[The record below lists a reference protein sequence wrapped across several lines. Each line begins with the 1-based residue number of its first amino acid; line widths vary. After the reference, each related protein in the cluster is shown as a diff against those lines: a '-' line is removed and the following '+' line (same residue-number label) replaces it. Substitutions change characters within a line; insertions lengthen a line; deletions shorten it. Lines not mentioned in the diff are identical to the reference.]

1 MARYTGP
8 VCRLCRR
15 HGEKLFLKGDR
26 CFTPKC
32 SFDRRPNPPGPRP
45 ARRRKVSDRGLQL
58 REKQRA
64 RVAYGVLEKQF
75 VRYYKEAIRGT
86 GVSGENLVRLLET
99 RLDNI
104 IYRIGFAD
112 SRNQARQ
119 IVRHGLIAV
128 NGRKLDVPSAHLK
141 EGDTVAFTP
150 RGIRSEYYKI
160 VQETMKSK
168 NPPTWLALDVANLSG
183 RVSALQ
189 SSPTA
194 KRTSSTRTSSSSTTR
209 ANPAP
214 STCESRGLQGQ

>member
-15 HGEKLFLKGDR
+15 HGEKLFLKGER

-75 VRYYKEAIRGT
+75 VRYYKEAIRRP
-86 GVSGENLVRLLET
+86 GVSGENLVRLLEL
-99 RLDNI
+99 RLDNVV
-104 IYRIGFAD
+104 YRLGFAD

-119 IVRHGLIAV
+119 LVRHGIISV
-128 NGRKLDVPSAHLK
+128 NGRKLDVPSAHVA
-141 EGDTVAFTP
+141 EGDLVGFTP
-150 RGIRSEYYKI
+150 RGQRSEFYKI
-160 VQETMKSK
+160 VQETIRSK
-168 NPPTWLALDVANLSG
+168 NAPSWLQVDRAAMTGRVVAPPTVQQGETHLFNENVII
-183 RVSALQ
+183 
-189 SSPTA
+189 
-194 KRTSSTRTSSSSTTR
+194 
-209 ANPAP
+209 
-214 STCESRGLQGQ
+214 EYYSR

>member
-32 SFDRRPNPPGPRP
+32 SYDRRPNPPGPRP
-45 ARRRKVSDRGLQL
+45 ARRRKISDRGLQL

-64 RVAYGVLEKQF
+64 RVTYGLLEKQF
-75 VRYYKEAIRGT
+75 VRYYKEAIRRP

-104 IYRIGFAD
+104 VYRFGFAE

-119 IVRHGLIAV
+119 IVRHGIITV
-128 NGRKLDVPSAHLK
+128 NGQKLDVPSAQLK
-141 EGDTVAFTP
+141 EGDIVGFTS
-150 RGIRSEYYKI
+150 RGVRSEFYKI
-160 VQETMKSK
+160 VQETLKSK
-168 NPPTWLALDVANLSG
+168 SQPSWLSIDHAEMTG
-183 RVSALQ
+183 RVLA
-189 SSPTA
+189 A
-194 KRTSSTRTSSSSTTR
+194 
-209 ANPAP
+209 PAVVHGE
-214 STCESRGLQGQ
+214 THVFNENIIIEFYSR

>member
-26 CFTPKC
+26 CYTPKC
-32 SFDRRPNPPGPRP
+32 SFERRPNPPGPRP

-64 RVAYGVLEKQF
+64 RATYGVLEKQF
-75 VRYYKEAIRGT
+75 VRYYKEAIRRP

-104 IYRIGFAD
+104 VYRAGLAD

-119 IVRHGLIAV
+119 LVRHGLIAV
-128 NGRKLDVPSAHLK
+128 NGRKLDIPSAHLRV
-141 EGDTVAFTP
+141 GDTFGFTT
-150 RGIRSEYYKI
+150 RGLRSEYFKI
-160 VQETMKSK
+160 AQEGMRGK
-168 NPPTWLALDVANLSG
+168 NPPSWLQVDGGTMTA
-183 RVSALQ
+183 RVG
-189 SSPTA
+189 
-194 KRTSSTRTSSSSTTR
+194 
-209 ANPAP
+209 AP
-214 STCESRGLQGQ
+214 PEIVQGQTHLFNENVIIEYYSR

>member
-15 HGEKLFLKGDR
+15 HGEKLFLKGER

-64 RVAYGVLEKQF
+64 RVAYGLLEKQF
-75 VRYYKEAIRGT
+75 RRYYAEAIRRP

-99 RLDNI
+99 RLDNVVF
-104 IYRIGFAD
+104 RLGFAD

-119 IVRHGLIAV
+119 IIRHGIIAV
-128 NGRKLDVPSAHLK
+128 NGRKLDIPSAHIG
-141 EGDTVAFTP
+141 EGETIGFTP
-150 RGIRSEYYKI
+150 RGLRSEYFKI
-160 VQETMKSK
+160 VQANIRSK
-168 NPPTWLALDVANLSG
+168 HQPPWLSLDPANMTG
-183 RVSALQ
+183 RV
-189 SSPTA
+189 TA
-194 KRTSSTRTSSSSTTR
+194 P
-209 ANPAP
+209 PAIQQG
-214 STCESRGLQGQ
+214 ESHLFNENVIIEYYSR

>member
-15 HGEKLFLKGDR
+15 HGEKLFLKGER

-75 VRYYKEAIRGT
+75 RRYYHEAIRRP
-86 GVSGENLVRLLET
+86 GVSGENLVRLLEN
-99 RLDNI
+99 RLDNVV
-104 IYRIGFAD
+104 YRLGLAD

-119 IVRHGLIAV
+119 IIRHGIVAV
-128 NGRKLDVPSAHLK
+128 NGRKLDIPSAQVS
-141 EGDTVAFTP
+141 EGDQVSFTP
-150 RGIRSEYYKI
+150 RGLRSEYFKI
-160 VQETMKSK
+160 VQDSIKSK
-168 NPPTWLALDVANLSG
+168 HQPSWLALDIANMTG
-183 RVSALQ
+183 RVV
-189 SSPTA
+189 
-194 KRTSSTRTSSSSTTR
+194 
-209 ANPAP
+209 AP
-214 STCESRGLQGQ
+214 PSVQQGESHLFNENVIIEYYSR

>member
-15 HGEKLFLKGDR
+15 HGEKLFLKGER

-64 RVAYGVLEKQF
+64 RVTYGVLEKQF
-75 VRYYKEAIRGT
+75 VKYYKEAISRP

-104 IYRIGFAD
+104 VYRLGFAD

-119 IVRHGLIAV
+119 LVRHGHILVDGKKTTIPSYQVRAGQTISVKESSRKNELIRASLESAT
-128 NGRKLDVPSAHLK
+128 GRGVPEWLTLSAESFTGKVQSLPSREDIKLPIQEQL
-141 EGDTVAFTP
+141 
-150 RGIRSEYYKI
+150 I
-160 VQETMKSK
+160 VE
-168 NPPTWLALDVANLSG
+168 LY
-183 RVSALQ
+183 
-189 SSPTA
+189 
-194 KRTSSTRTSSSSTTR
+194 
-209 ANPAP
+209 
-214 STCESRGLQGQ
+214 SR

>member
-26 CFTPKC
+26 CFTPHC

-45 ARRRKVSDRGLQL
+45 ARRRKISDRGLQL

-75 VRYYKEAIRGT
+75 VRYYKQAISRP

-104 IYRIGFAD
+104 VYRLGLAD
-112 SRNQARQ
+112 SRAQARQ
-119 IVRHGLIAV
+119 IVRHGIVAV
-128 NGRKLDVPSAHLK
+128 NGRKLDIPSAHLK
-141 EGDTVAFTP
+141 EGDIVGFTP
-150 RGIRSEYYKI
+150 RGLRSEYVKL
-160 VQETMKSK
+160 VQANIKSK
-168 NPPTWLALDVANLSG
+168 NPPSWLSLDMAGLSG
-183 RVSALQ
+183 RVTGM
-189 SSPTA
+189 PTIA
-194 KRTSSTRTSSSSTTR
+194 QGETHVF
-209 ANPAP
+209 N
-214 STCESRGLQGQ
+214 ENVIIEYYSR

>member
-45 ARRRKVSDRGLQL
+45 TRRRKVSDRGLQL

-104 IYRIGFAD
+104 VYRLGFAD

-119 IVRHGLIAV
+119 LVRHGLIAV

-141 EGDTVAFTP
+141 EGDVVAFTP

-168 NPPTWLALDVANLSG
+168 NPPTWLSLDVANLSG
-183 RVSALQ
+183 RV
-189 SSPTA
+189 TA
-194 KRTSSTRTSSSSTTR
+194 P
-209 ANPAP
+209 PAVAHGE
-214 STCESRGLQGQ
+214 THLFNENVIIEYYSR

>member
-15 HGEKLFLKGDR
+15 HGEKLFLKGER
-26 CFTPKC
+26 CFTPRC

-75 VRYYKEAIRGT
+75 VRYYKEAISRP

-104 IYRIGFAD
+104 VYRLGLAD
-112 SRNQARQ
+112 SRAQARQ
-119 IVRHGLIAV
+119 IVRHGIVSV
-128 NGRKLDVPSAHLK
+128 NGRKLDIPSAHLK
-141 EGDTVAFTP
+141 EGDTVGFTP
-150 RGIRSEYYKI
+150 RGLRSEYVKL
-160 VQETMKSK
+160 VQANIKSK
-168 NPPTWLALDVANLSG
+168 NPPSWLSLDAAGLSG
-183 RVSALQ
+183 RVVGM
-189 SSPTA
+189 PTIA
-194 KRTSSTRTSSSSTTR
+194 QGETHVF
-209 ANPAP
+209 N
-214 STCESRGLQGQ
+214 EDVIIEYYSR

>member
-15 HGEKLFLKGDR
+15 HGEKLFLKGER

-75 VRYYKEAIRGT
+75 RGYYKEAIRRP
-86 GVSGENLVRLLET
+86 GVSGENLVRLLEM

-104 IYRIGFAD
+104 VYRLGFAD
-112 SRNQARQ
+112 SRSQARQ
-119 IVRHGLIAV
+119 IVRHGIISV
-128 NGRKLDVPSAHLK
+128 NGRKLDIPSARLK
-141 EGDTVAFTP
+141 EGDAIGFTP
-150 RGIRSEYYKI
+150 RGQRSEFYKI
-160 VQETMKSK
+160 LQETIRAK
-168 NPPTWLALDVANLSG
+168 NPPTWLALDRDAMSG
-183 RVSALQ
+183 RVAAPALIQ
-189 SSPTA
+189 QGETHLF
-194 KRTSSTRTSSSSTTR
+194 
-209 ANPAP
+209 N
-214 STCESRGLQGQ
+214 ENVIIEYYSR

>member
-15 HGEKLFLKGDR
+15 HGEKLFLKGER

-45 ARRRKVSDRGLQL
+45 ARRRKISDRGMQL

-64 RVAYGVLEKQF
+64 RVSYGVLEKQF
-75 VRYYKEAIRGT
+75 VRYYKEAIRST

-104 IYRIGFAD
+104 VYRLGLAD

-128 NGRKLDVPSAHLK
+128 NGAKLDIPSAHLK
-141 EGDTVAFTP
+141 EGDSVSFTP

-160 VQETMKSK
+160 VTETMKSK
-168 NPPTWLALDVANLSG
+168 NPPTWLSLDVANLSG
-183 RVSALQ
+183 RV
-189 SSPTA
+189 TA
-194 KRTSSTRTSSSSTTR
+194 PPIVATGETHQF
-209 ANPAP
+209 N
-214 STCESRGLQGQ
+214 ENVIIEYYSR

>member
-15 HGEKLFLKGDR
+15 HGEKLFLKGER

-45 ARRRKVSDRGLQL
+45 TRRRKVSDRGLQL

-75 VRYYKEAIRGT
+75 VRYYKEAIRRP

-104 IYRIGFAD
+104 VYRMGFAD

-128 NGRKLDVPSAHLK
+128 DGRKLDVPSAHLK
-141 EGDTVAFTP
+141 EGETIGFTP
-150 RGIRSEYYKI
+150 RGQRSEYYKI
-160 VQETMKSK
+160 VQETIKSK
-168 NPPTWLALDVANLSG
+168 NPPSWLMLDAAAMTG
-183 RVSALQ
+183 RV
-189 SSPTA
+189 TGI
-194 KRTSSTRTSSSSTTR
+194 
-209 ANPAP
+209 PAVAHGE
-214 STCESRGLQGQ
+214 THLFNENVIIEYYSR

>member
-15 HGEKLFLKGDR
+15 HGEKLFLKGER

-45 ARRRKVSDRGLQL
+45 TRRRKISDRGLQL

-64 RVAYGVLEKQF
+64 RVTYGVLEKQF
-75 VRYYKEAIRGT
+75 RRYYKEAIKGT

-104 IYRIGFAD
+104 VYRAGFAD
-112 SRNQARQ
+112 SRSQARQ
-119 IVRHGLIAV
+119 IVRHGIISV

-141 EGDTVAFTP
+141 IGDAIAFTP
-150 RGIRSEYYKI
+150 RGLRSEYYKI
-160 VQETMKSK
+160 VQEGMRAK
-168 NPPTWLALDVANLSG
+168 NPPTWIAMDPTQMSARMTAEPVVAHG
-183 RVSALQ
+183 
-189 SSPTA
+189 
-194 KRTSSTRTSSSSTTR
+194 
-209 ANPAP
+209 
-214 STCESRGLQGQ
+214 ESHVFNENVVIEYYSR